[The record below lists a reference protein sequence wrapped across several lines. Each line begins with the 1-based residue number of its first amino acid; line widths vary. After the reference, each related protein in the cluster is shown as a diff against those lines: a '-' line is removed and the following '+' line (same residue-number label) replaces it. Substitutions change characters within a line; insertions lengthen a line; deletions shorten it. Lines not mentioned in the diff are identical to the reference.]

1 MYRHARPGRS
11 GLPAAR
17 AAHALAAILLLLT
30 GARAVAQD
38 VTQPAL
44 KAAFIYK
51 FAMFTEWPTG
61 AVPAGEPLVMCVVG
75 DEAVGEALARA
86 VKGRA
91 LTNRG
96 ITVQTAPARPQPGC
110 HLVYVSGITA
120 RQAEPIVANLRN
132 THVLTLSDIGGFTDV
147 GGIAEFYFER
157 GQLRFKVRQEWARRA
172 GLQISSRLL
181 ALSK

>member
-1 MYRHARPGRS
+1 
-11 GLPAAR
+11 
-17 AAHALAAILLLLT
+17 
-30 GARAVAQD
+30 
-38 VTQPAL
+38 
-44 KAAFIYK
+44 
-51 FAMFTEWPTG
+51 MFTEWPAD
-61 AVPAGEPLVMCVVG
+61 AVPAGAPLVMCVVG

-96 ITVQTAPARPQPGC
+96 ITVQTAPARLPPSC
-110 HLVYVSGITA
+110 HVVYVSGVTVK
-120 RQAEPIVANLRN
+120 QAEPIVAGLRN

-147 GGIAEFYFER
+147 GGIAEFFFER
-157 GQLRFKVRQEWARRA
+157 GQLRFKVRQEWAQRA

>member
-1 MYRHARPGRS
+1 MS
-11 GLPAAR
+11 G
-17 AAHALAAILLLLT
+17 
-30 GARAVAQD
+30 RAVAQD

-51 FAMFTEWPTG
+51 FAMFTEWPAA
-61 AVPAGEPLVMCVVG
+61 AVPAGEPLVMCVMG
-75 DEAVGEALARA
+75 DDAVGEALARA

-96 ITVQTAPARPQPGC
+96 ITVQLAPAKLPPAC
-110 HLVYVSGITA
+110 HLVYVSGVTA
-120 RQAEPIVANLRN
+120 KQVEPIVAELRN
-132 THVLTLSDIGGFTDV
+132 AHVLTLSDINGFTDV
-147 GGIAEFYFER
+147 GGIAEFFYER
-157 GQLRFKVRQEWARRA
+157 GQLRFKVRPDWAKRA